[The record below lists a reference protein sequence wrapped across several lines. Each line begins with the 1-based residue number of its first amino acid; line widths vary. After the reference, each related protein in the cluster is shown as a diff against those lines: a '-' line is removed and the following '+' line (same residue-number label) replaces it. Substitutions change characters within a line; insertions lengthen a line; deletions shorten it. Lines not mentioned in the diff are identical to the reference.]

1 MTSDA
6 TGRPPRRQS
15 NPRGQGERLRAE
27 IIDAASALVAEAG
40 SARQLSLRGVARKV
54 GIATTSVYPHFP
66 DVDHLRVA
74 VVERGFIELD
84 RRRVAA
90 AEGAANSARALL
102 ARWRAY
108 AHFALDH
115 PGHYRL
121 MFGPDLPPMLAFDG
135 ERSPGRAS
143 FYAAVEGIAR
153 CQREGTAQRSD
164 GAFYLATLAWAAV
177 HGLVSLRIDR
187 PNFPWPPLD
196 EMLDETLIRLLGLR
210 PSTSDSA
217 LEADKPDASS
227 ATG

>member
-1 MTSDA
+1 VTIDA
-6 TGRPPRRQS
+6 AGLPRRRQS
-15 NPRGQGERLRAE
+15 NPRGQGERLREE
-27 IIDAASALVAEAG
+27 IIEAASALVAEAG
-40 SARQLSLRGVARKV
+40 GARQLSLRGVARRV

-66 DVDHLRVA
+66 DVDHLKVA

-84 RRRVAA
+84 RRRAA
-90 AEGAANSARALL
+90 AEEGAENSATALL

-121 MFGPDLPPMLAFDG
+121 MFGPDLPPQLAFDG

-143 FYAAVEGIAR
+143 FYAAVEGIAQ
-153 CQREGTAQRSD
+153 CQREGTARRSD
-164 GAFYLATLAWAAV
+164 EAFYLATLVWPAV

-196 EMLDETLIRLLGLR
+196 GMLDETLTRLLGLR
-210 PSTSDSA
+210 LSASDSTRS
-217 LEADKPDASS
+217 ADESGAS
-227 ATG
+227 